1 MNASVTSLADNG
13 PLAAALLADTFLEQ
27 SWLATA
33 PETWFASPMIVVL
46 TYAFALAMRHEVGR
60 DVIDRLAAAMHAP
73 LGGGAAVAIALRE
86 LRALAGARGVIVAID
101 GGACPTLLFS
111 DPSATPRP
119 DTLLPEERGA
129 YFFGPQPG
137 DGTSNDIVMFESTT
151 ASVPAAFRAAHE
163 FSSLIGFAF
172 HTREW
177 HGRLLLLDPAR
188 DHAAGAAR
196 REFALLLRQLVPAT
210 ARLCELHARRERAAE
225 RERARLGRE
234 LHDGLLQEL
243 TCLDMELE
251 LVSVSARRSD
261 RIRARIGRI
270 QERLRGEV
278 ATLRKLL
285 QDARFR
291 DVDAAR
297 LPAVLEAMVHRF
309 GRDTRMHADF
319 VSQVTEIR
327 LSPHVCGE
335 IARIVQEA
343 LVNVRRHSGARRV
356 VVTFSCDHA
365 DWSLS
370 IHDDGRGFGVDPV
383 TRSGV
388 GVRTPPPP
396 TIIHE
401 RVHSLGG
408 TVRVV
413 APGLPGARIE
423 ISAPQRGVWNPMT

>member
-129 YFFGPQPG
+129 YFFGTQPG
-137 DGTSNDIVMFESTT
+137 NGTSSDIVMFEST
-151 ASVPAAFRAAHE
+151 AAGVPAAFRAAHE
-163 FSSLIGFAF
+163 FTSLVGFAF

-177 HGRLLLLDPAR
+177 HGRLFLLDPAR
-188 DHAAGAAR
+188 DHAAGAAC

-210 ARLCELHARRERAAE
+210 ARMCELHARRERAAE

-234 LHDGLLQEL
+234 LHDG
-243 TCLDMELE
+243 
-251 LVSVSARRSD
+251 
-261 RIRARIGRI
+261 
-270 QERLRGEV
+270 
-278 ATLRKLL
+278 LL